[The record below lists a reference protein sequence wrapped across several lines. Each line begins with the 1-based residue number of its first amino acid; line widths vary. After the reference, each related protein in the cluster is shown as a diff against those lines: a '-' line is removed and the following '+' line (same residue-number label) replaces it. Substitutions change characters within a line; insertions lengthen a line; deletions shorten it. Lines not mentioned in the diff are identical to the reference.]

1 MDLGRQLVDIDNV
14 ARLLVKVEAES
25 SVEDSAF
32 ARCNRGC
39 RTCGQSPQSR
49 MAGMIISM
57 AAVRTPRV
65 RPGWVLDEV
74 ASGGREN
81 LDAGHV
87 ARYDLKE
94 DVGAAE
100 ELALLQRLGLTQAS
114 LLVDIG
120 AGTGHR
126 QPCPR

>member
-1 MDLGRQLVDIDNV
+1 
-14 ARLLVKVEAES
+14 
-25 SVEDSAF
+25 
-32 ARCNRGC
+32 
-39 RTCGQSPQSR
+39 

-74 ASGGREN
+74 ASAGREN
-81 LDAGHV
+81 LDAGRV